1 MQAAPEVAQLRLLWG
16 RGEVSF
22 GGAGWWEWG
31 GVPGTVGVRLAPLSK
46 NIVQKESAVF
56 RILSLKQ
63 LF

>member
-1 MQAAPEVAQLRLLWG
+1 MKLVLEELV
-16 RGEVSF
+16 GES
-22 GGAGWWEWG
+22 GGG
-31 GVPGTVGVRLAPLSK
+31 GTVGVRLAPLSK